1 MSDLQEIESVAESI
15 RDGMGAIV
23 TDLSIVGDKLVAIV
37 DREDIAKLL
46 VFFAR

>member
-23 TDLSIVGDKLVAIV
+23 KDLSIVGDQLVANV
-37 DREDIAKLL
+37 DTEDIIKELDKLL
-46 VFFAR
+46 